1 MKQYE
6 YVSVHIG
13 KLFGAASEEHREII
27 NDYAAKGW
35 RYVGFIPT
43 NMNDY
48 GKLKDIDLKKTKKH
62 KKIPFCFHTGGVFS
76 FIFRFFP
83 AGHWAGFPALS
94 QNPHLPADRLP
105 LQPLPRKHNLP
116 L

>member
-13 KLFGAASEEHREII
+13 KLFGATSEEHREII

-43 NMNDY
+43 YITNH
-48 GKLKDIDLKKTKKH
+48 GKMEDMDLVFEKDEE
-62 KKIPFCFHTGGVFS
+62 
-76 FIFRFFP
+76 
-83 AGHWAGFPALS
+83 A
-94 QNPHLPADRLP
+94 
-105 LQPLPRKHNLP
+105 
-116 L
+116 

>member
-13 KLFGAASEEHREII
+13 KLFGATSEEHREII

-48 GKLKDIDLKKTKKH
+48 GKLKDIDLIFETGYEVVTIYNHLKAAQNTFWEIDQAVERSKKKE
-62 KKIPFCFHTGGVFS
+62 
-76 FIFRFFP
+76 
-83 AGHWAGFPALS
+83 
-94 QNPHLPADRLP
+94 
-105 LQPLPRKHNLP
+105 RKQQRSK
-116 L
+116 

>member
-13 KLFGAASEEHREII
+13 KLFGAASEEHRKII

-48 GKLKDIDLKKTKKH
+48 GKLKDIDL
-62 KKIPFCFHTGGVFS
+62 
-76 FIFRFFP
+76 IFEKDEE
-83 AGHWAGFPALS
+83 A
-94 QNPHLPADRLP
+94 
-105 LQPLPRKHNLP
+105 
-116 L
+116 

>member
-1 MKQYE
+1 MDNSLLAVRDINHKYIVVERRFAMKQYE

-48 GKLKDIDLKKTKKH
+48 GKLKDIDL
-62 KKIPFCFHTGGVFS
+62 
-76 FIFRFFP
+76 IFEK
-83 AGHWAGFPALS
+83 
-94 QNPHLPADRLP
+94 DC
-105 LQPLPRKHNLP
+105 
-116 L
+116 

>member
-35 RYVGFIPT
+35 RYVGDQSLLFHI
-43 NMNDY
+43 
-48 GKLKDIDLKKTKKH
+48 H
-62 KKIPFCFHTGGVFS
+62 K
-76 FIFRFFP
+76 
-83 AGHWAGFPALS
+83 S
-94 QNPHLPADRLP
+94 Q
-105 LQPLPRKHNLP
+105 
-116 L
+116 

>member
-48 GKLKDIDLKKTKKH
+48 GKLKDIDLIFGKRRKSIKKS
-62 KKIPFCFHTGGVFS
+62 PSVFIQEGFFFYFS
-76 FIFRFFP
+76 IFSRRSL
-83 AGHWAGFPALS
+83 GRLS
-94 QNPHLPADRLP
+94 STFAKSPSSS
-105 LQPLPRKHNLP
+105 
-116 L
+116 

>member
-13 KLFGAASEEHREII
+13 KLFGTASKEHLEII

-48 GKLKDIDLKKTKKH
+48 GKLKDMDL
-62 KKIPFCFHTGGVFS
+62 VFEKDEE
-76 FIFRFFP
+76 
-83 AGHWAGFPALS
+83 A
-94 QNPHLPADRLP
+94 
-105 LQPLPRKHNLP
+105 
-116 L
+116 

>member
-1 MKQYE
+1 MKQYA

-13 KLFGAASEEHREII
+13 KLFGAASEEYREIF

-48 GKLKDIDLKKTKKH
+48 GKLKDIDL
-62 KKIPFCFHTGGVFS
+62 
-76 FIFRFFP
+76 IFEK
-83 AGHWAGFPALS
+83 
-94 QNPHLPADRLP
+94 DC
-105 LQPLPRKHNLP
+105 
-116 L
+116 